1 MSDAIVV
8 GSGPNGLACAVELAR
23 HGMEVTVLEAADR
36 DTIAA
41 VLRQSSSGIDEDAL
55 DEYWKAYSDPERRRG
70 HLELYRSGDFAKLER
85 FEGGLRR

>member
-1 MSDAIVV
+1 M
-8 GSGPNGLACAVELAR
+8 AR
-23 HGMEVTVLEAADR
+23 ALREPGTGEQLLEAADR
-36 DTIAA
+36 DTIAAVLRQSSSGDTIAA

>member
-1 MSDAIVV
+1 M
-8 GSGPNGLACAVELAR
+8 AR
-23 HGMEVTVLEAADR
+23 ALREPGTGEQLLEAADR